1 MSEMEVCVNPDA
13 LTNSFSLELPL
24 LVDLDGTLVS
34 TDTLWEVVLV
44 YLRKNPLR
52 IFLLLYWLLSGK
64 ASFKHRI
71 SSSAKL
77 DVSTLP
83 YRRELLDM
91 LREQSKLGRRILLA
105 TGANHAI
112 AKPVADYVG
121 VFDGIICS
129 DELINAVGDA
139 KASAIERK
147 LGTQL
152 FLYAGNSPT
161 DLPIWNRSAGAIV
174 VNAPASCLTRL
185 RRAEKRIV
193 LVYPRTRPGWRVYIK
208 AIRVHQ
214 WLKNLLVFVPLGLS
228 HQIRSWP
235 LLADTALGFLAFS
248 MVASAG
254 YVLND
259 LLDLEADRKHPS
271 KRKRPFAS
279 GAIPIYVGFC
289 IIGALIL
296 GAALIS
302 AVLPAD
308 GSLMLAGYLIATVLY
323 SAYLKTKLAVDVV
336 TLALFYTVRILY
348 GGLITGTN
356 ISIWTLAFSMFIFLS
371 LAQIKR
377 VIELPVESPHD
388 QARLPRRG
396 YFPSDRPQIAAQA
409 SASGYLAIL
418 VMALYINSPQVQTLY
433 HHPQILWATCPLL
446 IYWHNRMLILANR
459 GYLDAD
465 PLIFAIEDRAS
476 QLVAISMAAVVWLAT

>member
-1 MSEMEVCVNPDA
+1 MEVCVNQET
-13 LTNSFSLELPL
+13 LTNEVSLELPL
-24 LVDLDGTLVS
+24 LVDLDGTLVC
-34 TDTLWEVVLV
+34 TDTLWEIVLV
-44 YLRKNPLR
+44 YLRRNPLR
-52 IFLLLYWLLSGK
+52 IFGLLYWLLRGK
-64 ASFKHRI
+64 AHFKERI
-71 SSSAKL
+71 SNSASL

-83 YRRELLDM
+83 YRVELLDM

-105 TGANHAI
+105 TGANYAI
-112 AKPVADYVG
+112 AKPVADHLG
-121 VFDGIICS
+121 IFEGIISS
-129 DELINAVGDA
+129 DALLNVVGDA
-139 KASAIERK
+139 KASAIERT
-147 LGTQL
+147 LGPQS
-152 FLYAGNSPT
+152 FLYAGNSTT
-161 DLPIWNRSAGAIV
+161 DLPIWNRCAGAIV
-174 VNAPASCLTRL
+174 VNAPTSCITRL
-185 RRAEKRIV
+185 RQAEKRII
-193 LVYPRTRPGWRVYIK
+193 LVYPRTRPVLRAYIK

-228 HQIRSWP
+228 HQIRNWP
-235 LLADTALGFLAFS
+235 LLGDTVLGFLAFS

-254 YVLND
+254 YVMND

-279 GAIPIYVGFC
+279 GQIPIWVGFV
-289 IIGALIL
+289 GALLL

-302 AVLPAD
+302 VVLPVQ
-308 GSLMLAGYLIATVLY
+308 GSLMLAGYLVATLFY

-348 GGLITGTN
+348 GGVITGTT
-356 ISIWTLAFSMFIFLS
+356 ISIWTLAFAMFIFLS

-409 SASGYLAIL
+409 AASGYLAIL
-418 VMALYINSPQVQTLY
+418 VMALYINSPQVQTIY
-433 HHPQILWATCPLL
+433 RHAQILWAICPLL
-446 IYWHNRMLILANR
+446 IYWLNRMLILANR

-476 QLVAISMAAVVWLAT
+476 QLVAIAMAAVVWLAT